1 MSKGTA
7 LKRKVDEK
15 SPEISVSQSEFV
27 LSSPKTKTVQ
37 MIKDF
42 SFLIVFA
49 SLTIGFTG
57 MSIGCS

>member
-49 SLTIGFTG
+49 SLTIGFKV